1 MRVRDEQQEFGNP
14 GRGVMLVSLPLSL
27 QTKCQHPPEPFLFQA
42 GTVASTLPRLPPP
55 FFFFLPVILIPSI
68 LLALGSLGILSSS
81 LQMREMTIF

>member
-1 MRVRDEQQEFGNP
+1 MRVRDEQQEFGNL

-42 GTVASTLPRLPPP
+42 GTVASTLPRLPPL